1 MIGWDRVPIRA
12 SFWKPILACHL
23 KGIKDGV
30 HYEYRET
37 MPYKREPEFM
47 EVSPKDYGIKNNTML
62 QPDLIWTLFFPKR
75 FLKIF
80 MDHKLG

>member
-1 MIGWDRVPIRA
+1 LAWTAYQSEHHFENPV
-12 SFWKPILACHL
+12 LACHL

-47 EVSPKDYGIKNNTML
+47 EVSPKDHGMKNNTML
-62 QPDLIWTLFFPKR
+62 EPDLIGTILFFLETFFEQLYGP
-75 FLKIF
+75 
-80 MDHKLG
+80 

>member
-1 MIGWDRVPIRA
+1 MIDWGRVPIKA
-12 SFWKPILACHL
+12 SYWKPILACHL

-62 QPDLIWTLFFPKR
+62 QVATRFDLNFIFSETFFENLDGP
-75 FLKIF
+75 
-80 MDHKLG
+80 